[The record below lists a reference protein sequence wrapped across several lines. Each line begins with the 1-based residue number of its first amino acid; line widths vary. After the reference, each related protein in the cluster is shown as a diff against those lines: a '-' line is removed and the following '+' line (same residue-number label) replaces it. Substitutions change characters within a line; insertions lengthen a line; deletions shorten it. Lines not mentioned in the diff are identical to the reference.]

1 MNKFIVITSI
11 FEPTEAVRK
20 FATLPD
26 YKLIVVGDKKSPKNW
41 NVQNVDFLS
50 VENQENAGFKLSS
63 IMPYNHYCR
72 KMFGYLQAMKQG
84 AEVIIDTDD
93 DNIPKP
99 NWSFPGFTGSF
110 NFIPENTGQV
120 NIYELFTDQKIWPRG
135 FPLRLITSKTISKES
150 ITINESKIGIW
161 QGLADEDP
169 DVDAIYRLTSNAF
182 CDFKNEPPVVL
193 GKQTICPFN
202 SQNTAVRKELFVL
215 LYMPTYVTFRF
226 TDILRGLVA
235 QPIMWLYDLQLGFT
249 HATVVQKRNAHDFM
263 KDFESE
269 IPMYLHAEKVIS
281 IVSES
286 ISHQYSIEDNLFRA
300 YEALNKNNIVDK
312 KELETVEA
320 WIQDYKNVTNQA

>member
-20 FATLPD
+20 FGSLPD
-26 YKLIVVGDKKSPKNW
+26 YNLIVVGDKKSPKDW

-50 VENQENAGFKLSS
+50 VVNQENAGFKLSS

-72 KMFGYLQAMKQG
+72 KMFGYLHAIKQG
-84 AEVIIDTDD
+84 AEIIIDTDD

-99 NWSFPGFTGSF
+99 NWNFPEFAGSF

-135 FPLRLITSKTISKES
+135 FPLRLITSKTISRES
-150 ITINESKIGIW
+150 IAVKESKIGIW

-169 DVDAIYRLTSNAF
+169 DVDAIYRLTSNEF
-182 CDFKNEPPVVL
+182 CDFRNEPPVVL

-202 SQNTAVRKELFVL
+202 SQNTAFRKELFVL

-269 IPMYLHAEKVIS
+269 IPMYLHAEKVIH

-286 ISHQYSIEDNLFRA
+286 ISSRYTIEDNLYRA
-300 YEALNKNNIVDK
+300 YEALNRNNIVDK
-312 KELETVEA
+312 KELDTLNA
-320 WIQDYKNVTNQA
+320 WIGDYKTVSN

>member
-20 FATLPD
+20 FGSLPD

-50 VENQENAGFKLSS
+50 VENQESSGFKLSS

-84 AEVIIDTDD
+84 AEIIIDTDD

-99 NWSFPGFTGSF
+99 NWTFPEFVGSF
-110 NFIPENTGQV
+110 NYIPENTGQI

-150 ITINESKIGIW
+150 IAVKESNIGIW

-169 DVDAIYRLTSNAF
+169 DVDAIYRLTSNEF

-202 SQNTAVRKELFVL
+202 SQNTAFRKELFVL

-269 IPMYLHAEKVIS
+269 IPMYLHAEKVIN

-286 ISHQYSIEDNLFRA
+286 ISTQYTIEDNLYRA
-300 YEALNKNNIVDK
+300 YEALNRNNIVDK
-312 KELETVEA
+312 NELDTLNA
-320 WIQDYKNVTNQA
+320 WISDYKTVSN